1 MSDHASSIRSWAS
14 SCWPQ
19 SPSTTGVGV
28 DARSRS
34 NASASECAGSVDS
47 TIVRAPR
54 SAQCSA
60 VAAAVVVLP
69 TPPFPVKSSTL
80 MARLRFDRGTS
91 AP

>member
-28 DARSRS
+28 DARSMS
-34 NASASECAGSVDS
+34 NASDSECAGSVES

-54 SAQCSA
+54 SAHCSA

-80 MARLRFDRGTS
+80 MVRTALRPGTS